1 LRLKLFPALGYGDGV
16 GEDGVVL
23 PELQL
28 GERWSAGEQVKH
40 RGDKSSLL
48 AAEVDARRGLDVGVL
63 ELELSGVGG
72 GRHSGVGRGRW
83 RGVVSGRED
92 SDC

>member
-48 AAEVDARRGLDVGVL
+48 APVLVVEDILVLGEGDGVEWYPVEKIPTADWIEGYAAEVLLVKRAT
-63 ELELSGVGG
+63 
-72 GRHSGVGRGRW
+72 
-83 RGVVSGRED
+83 
-92 SDC
+92 

>member
-40 RGDKSSLL
+40 RGDKSPLL

-63 ELELSGVGG
+63 ELELSCVGG
-72 GRHSGVGRGRW
+72 GRHPGVGRGRW